1 MNKLRSTMTAKK
13 STAVAAFV
21 VAFMLVGAPTAA
33 FAEDAPAEP
42 VTTEEPVVVQESTP
56 ATESTPEVKDEV
68 TPTKPKPPVEETPA
82 SEAPADETSAGSK
95 TVEKTKTTTPKKV
108 FVCKYV
114 GTPGVDERLQT
125 GQNPISVSVNSIQNN
140 QWDGTVP
147 GYFSDAHDRSYVL
160 AYDEGQAEPDVSD
173 CPAVTPP
180 PVVTKVCELGD
191 QSAVKWDKNAD
202 LSVAI
207 VTLKAPFTSC
217 DVSLYSYET
226 EGPNWETS
234 GDQTPVDFD
243 TVTLTTEHPTAT
255 LKVDVRGCFQQQDLA
270 VGTKQKFDGVDG
282 ALPHYPES
290 STPKGLIDHWNGGEA
305 CPPPTYGTCPTS
317 TKTVTVYE
325 DTAAAAGI
333 GVTFTRENGS
343 LDWDGNSWV
352 FSTPGS
358 NDKITFGLSSADF
371 IIPLSEL
378 TALSVEAVLVQ
389 SGSHP
394 AQIVAFNIPAD
405 VNGSAP
411 GGFTTI
417 VVEAVY
423 NGGSLDGFQAG
434 NAIVWSSNAI
444 PGFPNRDTFKS
455 WKFLLEQN
463 PDAMLNG
470 QVLLNQGGGN
480 AGLISKVT
488 SFTAGNSKECVKYV
502 PGVRPVV
509 VDNNP
514 AFTGTVV
521 CGSVE
526 FKFTNEVA
534 LKENET
540 TGPAEFTYTDA
551 NGVTQTVSV
560 EANETVTRTV
570 SFGEDTGDHVVTA
583 GIKGEVQTEFK
594 VSTDCE
600 PNKYFVNPEGP
611 TFRDSC
617 DAQFYNVPG
626 TPQNATSSTDSETGD
641 VHKTVEYV
649 TEDGTY
655 YVTDDTVDGERTVKV
670 TYVPSDPLAVVAA
683 PGENDTYVVVENTA
697 VWSYTF
703 DNNEDCPKPP
713 VPPVPPVTPPGGID
727 TGLYDANPSAAMT
740 SGTLSGGDSS
750 LITGLALLMVF
761 ALGAIVWRNRRTAT
775 AVR

>member
-1 MNKLRSTMTAKK
+1 MNKLRSTMTVKK
-13 STAVAAFV
+13 GTAVAAFV
-21 VAFMLVGAPTAA
+21 VALMLVGAPTAA

-56 ATESTPEVKDEV
+56 ATESTPEVKAEV
-68 TPTKPKPPVEETPA
+68 TPTKPKPPTEEAPA
-82 SEAPADETSAGSK
+82 PEAPADETSAGSK

-160 AYDEGQAEPDVSD
+160 AYDEGQAKPDVSD

-202 LSVAI
+202 LSMAI

-305 CPPPTYGTCPTS
+305 CPPVVFTCPAVSNGPVATNLDEAGWTHEDTRPVGPPVAVRHEYVDGAIRLFTNAQASTEKSTLYRNVSGPMATFGEPTVTYG
-317 TKTVTVYE
+317 
-325 DTAAAAGI
+325 
-333 GVTFTRENGS
+333 NGS
-343 LDWDGNSWV
+343 GGKPGLQYGIDADGDGTMDGMLVGEPHITSYNNHWSLFNS
-352 FSTPGS
+352 
-358 NDKITFGLSSADF
+358 TFGPAAQFVKDGAPHTGGGYGSQWHGTWNEW
-371 IIPLSEL
+371 I
-378 TALSVEAVLVQ
+378 EA
-389 SGSHP
+389 
-394 AQIVAFNIPAD
+394 
-405 VNGSAP
+405 
-411 GGFTTI
+411 
-417 VVEAVY
+417 
-423 NGGSLDGFQAG
+423 
-434 NAIVWSSNAI
+434 
-444 PGFPNRDTFKS
+444 FPNAKSVKLGLSLGSGVLGSWEITSITGGCTKYTFD
-455 WKFLLEQN
+455 E
-463 PDAMLNG
+463 
-470 QVLLNQGGGN
+470 V
-480 AGLISKVT
+480 
-488 SFTAGNSKECVKYV
+488 
-502 PGVRPVV
+502 VV

-570 SFGEDTGDHVVTA
+570 SFGEDTGDHIVTA
-583 GIKGEVQTEFK
+583 GVKGEVQTEFK

-649 TEDGTY
+649 TDDGTY

-670 TYVPSDPLAVVAA
+670 TYVSSDPLAVVAT

-727 TGLYDANPSAAMT
+727 TGLSGGDPSAVMQTAT
-740 SGTLSGGDSS
+740 YNGGDSS
-750 LITGLALLMVF
+750 LIGVFVFIMLVASGALY
-761 ALGAIVWRNRRTAT
+761 ARRRTTAT
-775 AVR
+775 R